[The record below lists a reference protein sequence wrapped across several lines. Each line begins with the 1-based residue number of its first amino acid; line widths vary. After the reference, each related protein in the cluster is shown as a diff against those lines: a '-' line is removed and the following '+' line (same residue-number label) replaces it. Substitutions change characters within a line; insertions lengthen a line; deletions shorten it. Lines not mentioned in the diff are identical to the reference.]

1 MARRRPADDDAD
13 DDDRPKKKKKKKA
26 APVEEVEDEG
36 AVDELDELDEEAAPA
51 PPRPRENAYTGLL
64 VITFL
69 SLAVACGLLYSD
81 FSELSAS
88 PVQPPS
94 VTLPSLGAMP
104 QPATPAPRGR

>member
-26 APVEEVEDEG
+26 APVEVEDEG
-36 AVDELDELDEEAAPA
+36 AVDELDELDEAAAPA
-51 PPRPRENAYTGLL
+51 SPRPRENAYTGLL

-69 SLAVACGLLYSD
+69 SLAVACGLLYMD

-94 VTLPSLGAMP
+94 VTLPSLGAVP
-104 QPATPAPRGR
+104 QQGAPAPRGR